1 MLLEALHSPERWRV
15 AGGEVALPPD
25 IATDSPDDP
34 GLGWLEP
41 FRVDYRDSFRSSSAG
56 RRDVALRAAES
67 SRQGE
72 IQRRDG

>member
-1 MLLEALHSPERWRV
+1 MPLAALRNLERWRV
-15 AGGEVALPPD
+15 VAGEVASSSD
-25 IATDSPDDP
+25 IATDSPGDP
-34 GLGWLEP
+34 GPGWLGP
-41 FRVDYRDSFRSSSAG
+41 FRVDYRDSFRSSSAD